1 MDELTSSSTSI
12 ALRMDESRAALI
24 RRASRALKWA
34 LKSLRSQPRITD
46 GVQSSPMW
54 LRTQWPVLVLP
65 LLGSKLLWDVMALR
79 NAKAV
84 NREKDGDALEGTLR
98 ESTRDRTVDGLCALH
113 KLLLRVAPILTRH
126 CEESCSAKL
135 RAELEQLCSPAAA
148 ASIAALGGGDADAEA
163 EAEAEVPPPPKSDAV
178 ADDVE
183 EEGGGSYGDGD
194 GSDGDGAEEEKEAE
208 DEGDVDFYLRWASA
222 LEKCKKA
229 GAAFI
234 SIARAEPADDPI
246 AEEPL
251 RERFRI
257 FHTVAVGCRAAL
269 ATKALS
275 LALARHTLALVAID
289 ALPAEDATRGEQ
301 TTAASN
307 TLREVWETKH
317 VVGIFDL
324 INPVKVPGGL
334 KNVPHRHTRR
344 WEDSFLMDRAA
355 SLVLPKTRPELR
367 DVVLPDIER
376 AWIVRSSEA
385 CAILGSERKR
395 KLRKLIQFLGEIVGT
410 HRQRALIL
418 LSWILAGCESW
429 LHAIKWDCTGALFD
443 AVAEAVSRGAKERGS
458 TFRSAFKDA
467 LISVVVS
474 EVLVSLVTDMRKKVE
489 QMWQEW
495 TRLSLV
501 DRVTHS
507 VLSQDLVAVTGENEH
522 FAEKSMGLL
531 LSLQDAEQWQWGI
544 GDLFNMPQQLI
555 TDTVKVWSTARLLFR
570 KNKLLTLLMLLVYP
584 IQNRAEDGLRS
595 LSDRL
600 AEWCQTQPKVD
611 SGEVIYGTDYSLDSQ
626 LEDFESMR
634 CHAQEPHLLIK
645 LKQQQLKKQHL
656 QTLEDIMPSIFDPFF
671 SITSLV
677 PNIICL
683 WVGGRFVLQ
692 RTLAAGDLA
701 RFAGEALN
709 LQKGATT
716 LWMQLKTLWRL
727 DNRSFGSGFALMDIL
742 EKKPTMGLDG
752 GWQPSQKKARGETG
766 DDDDD
771 DSGEI
776 VGNIEFRDVE
786 FHYPGMKKSMLKN
799 VSFKVKAGSFV
810 GICGE
815 RGAGKTTLFKL
826 IMRLYDVDSGAVLV
840 DGRDVRE
847 YNPPWLRSQLGLSKQ
862 SPKVIDYGSLR
873 ENIVFGAEDQLR
885 RQLGTRA
892 AVDERIQEVLKA
904 ANIWEHF
911 DDADKFPQGLDTPVY
926 SWSLTGGETR
936 SVGTARA
943 LLKDCKVMLLDEPTE
958 GLDARNEKV
967 IVDSLILKRR
977 RECTILCIAH
987 RLSTIQ
993 RADSIIM
1000 MGSDG
1005 SVVAQG
1011 TYQHLLASCPSFA
1024 EFVEAQRL
1032 EGASE
1037 GAEGESAGD
1046 AVGAAAGEAVEGGG
1060 GGEGEGKEEP
1070 IVRLVRDLASRC
1082 AAAPREGSDL
1092 PPDLISSLERDCRQ
1106 LLRHESRARKQ
1117 HASAVRRRK
1126 KSSAPSTPTRSY
1138 SAVASSMGEED
1149 DGFQSFQAIPL
1160 VRTISAPSGRRSPPW
1175 GGGGDARSDE
1185 AV

>member
-1 MDELTSSSTSI
+1 MHT
-12 ALRMDESRAALI
+12 ESRAALI

-148 ASIAALGGGDADAEA
+148 ASIAALGGGDAEA

-367 DVVLPDIER
+367 GVVLPDIER

-570 KNKLLTLLMLLVYP
+570 KNKLLTLLMLLIYP

-776 VGNIEFRDVE
+776 VGNIEFRDVA

-1126 KSSAPSTPTRSY
+1126 KSSAPSTPMRSY